1 MELCSLPFQNQFL
14 RSCRIWIACSC
25 STLGECAPSS
35 SWHRW
40 LMRPNGSSNRPPRSY
55 PNPWLQTKESERC
68 DVLHFSNPF
77 PENDKRFFNNLSTTS
92 FFFRHFFRLDLF
104 TKITK
109 KTYLDLSILAP
120 AASRTIHVPQEIRD
134 PHFVAVFCFANKLA
148 MKLFD
153 ELMAA
158 GTWLKWTRTKE
169 CKSRKIIFS

>member
-104 TKITK
+104 TKITYKRTWIFPFWLLRPPGPSMYLK
-109 KTYLDLSILAP
+109 KLEILILWLFF
-120 AASRTIHVPQEIRD
+120 ASQTN
-134 PHFVAVFCFANKLA
+134 FLWNSS
-148 MKLFD
+148 
-153 ELMAA
+153 
-158 GTWLKWTRTKE
+158 TN
-169 CKSRKIIFS
+169 